1 LTQRKPGAVPR
12 SDSEA
17 CFEGAT
23 DGHCGP
29 TARDP
34 HARGIDA
41 TRQALSVLI
50 LFGVLLDLTGVR
62 SSAFMLLYGVVWVS
76 LVWMYFTE
84 VRRTHVTG
92 RLALAGTPS

>member
-1 LTQRKPGAVPR
+1 MAIAAPLHATLMPGALTR
-12 SDSEA
+12 Q
-17 CFEGAT
+17 
-23 DGHCGP
+23 
-29 TARDP
+29 
-34 HARGIDA
+34 
-41 TRQALSVLI
+41 RQALSVLF

-92 RLALAGTPS
+92 RLAFAGTPS